1 MYQLRKQKVEV
12 PFEHMKRN
20 LKMDAFLL
28 RGIEGVR
35 AELVLLASCFNIAR
49 IISIF
54 GVAGLVAKLT
64 P

>member
-1 MYQLRKQKVEV
+1 
-12 PFEHMKRN
+12 
-20 LKMDAFLL
+20 MDAFLL